1 MFNRNEKYAYE
12 RGYRVTFDGEMVNP
26 EGKKVGYY
34 SSTGY
39 LMHKI
44 RFGTSK
50 EGKYK
55 RFLVSRWQAFQKYGE
70 AIYCPGIVVRHLNWV
85 KTDNSYDN
93 IRIGNNRDNLLDI
106 PKEDRVKNAI
116 KASRK
121 IAKYNVDEVRKYHN
135 KVQSYKQTME
145 KFNIP
150 STGSLRDVLNRHNIN
165 KIDKGEDWFSR
176 GGGVV
181 VRR

>member
-44 RFGTSK
+44 RFGPSK

-55 RFLVSRWQAFQKYGE
+55 RFLVSRLQAFQKYGE
-70 AIYCPGIVVRHLNWV
+70 AIYCPGIVVRHLNGV

-106 PKEDRVKNAI
+106 PKEDRIKKAI

-121 IAKYNVDEVRKYHN
+121 TAKYNVDEVRKYHN

-150 STGSLRDVLNRHNIN
+150 STGSLWDVLNRPNIY
-165 KIDKGEDWFSR
+165 KLDK
-176 GGGVV
+176 
-181 VRR
+181 

>member
-12 RGYRVTFDGEMVNP
+12 KGYRVTFDGDMINP

-34 SSTGY
+34 NSNGY

-44 RFGTSK
+44 RFGPSK

-55 RFLVSRWQAFQKYGE
+55 RFLVSRLQAYQKYGE
-70 AIYCPGIVVRHLNWV
+70 AIYCSGIVVRHLNGV
-85 KTDNSYDN
+85 KTDNSSDN

-106 PKEDRVKNAI
+106 SKEDRIKNAI

-121 IAKYNVDEVRKYHN
+121 IAKYNVDEVRKYYN

-150 STGSLRDVLNRHNIN
+150 SSGSLWDVLNRPNIY
-165 KIDKGEDWFSR
+165 KLDK
-176 GGGVV
+176 
-181 VRR
+181 